1 MTMGATYCNL
11 YFHGENVN
19 IPEGKI
25 PGKSRMLTGLNG
37 WTILLCENNE
47 WRKITRLTRFFSGD
61 AMAFLCFDDD
71 LFELSFYRNGKKAGC
86 IDNGGQSSKL
96 GVAGEMFPEDPKIL
110 KKLRTMKWCAN
121 IGESFTLLEETFG
134 LPFEIVYETEEIPQA
149 EKSDETWEKLK
160 AREKEFRNRPNRF
173 EAELLPAERWP
184 ESVKNPINQGQS
196 KHYYSGKEFQ
206 EIICKDQNGKIQ
218 WIFAPELNGRQEQI
232 HFYRTEGDTV
242 LVMANYRRAEQN
254 DRLWRLSDKD
264 GSVLAEYILP
274 DSAGSVHAL
283 YWNSC
288 MGCYVLGIREQVILL
303 DRDFK
308 EIRRFHTD
316 PNAWYNFYF
325 FDKHYGYT
333 QYHKYGDED
342 DLLRIDLNSGEQKLI
357 ELETPVYTDR
367 VVLPG
372 EIFCG
377 LTFRGTVVDKIVFLD
392 GNGRVIS
399 RNKIDFGPD
408 EYYRTRIWEE
418 EGKIYVG
425 SFKTRGNEYEYVR
438 VYLMKEK

>member
-1 MTMGATYCNL
+1 MKMGATYCNL
-11 YFHGENVN
+11 YFHGDDVN

-25 PGKSRMLTGLNG
+25 PGKSRMLTGFNG
-37 WTILLCENNE
+37 WTILLCEDIN
-47 WRKITRLTRFFSGD
+47 WRKITRLTRFFPGD
-61 AMAFLCFDDD
+61 AMAFVCFDDD
-71 LFELSFYRNGKKAGC
+71 LFELTFYRNGKKAGC
-86 IDNGGQSSKL
+86 IDSDGTSSKL
-96 GVAGEMFPEDPKIL
+96 GVAGEMFPDDPTVL
-110 KKLRTMKWCAN
+110 KKLRTMKWCTSVD
-121 IGESFTLLEETFG
+121 ESFRLLEETFG
-134 LPFEIVYETEEIPQA
+134 LPFDVVYEQEEI
-149 EKSDETWEKLK
+149 EKVKKSDETWKTLK

-173 EAELLPAERWP
+173 EAELLPAEQWP
-184 ESVKNPINQGQS
+184 ESVKNPTKKEESTQ
-196 KHYYSGKEFQ
+196 YFYGKEFH
-206 EIICKDQNGKIQ
+206 EIICKDRDGSIQ
-218 WIFAPELNGRQEQI
+218 WIFAPEMNGRQEQV
-232 HFYRTEGDTV
+232 HFYRTEGNTV

-254 DRLWRLSDKD
+254 DRLWRLSAKD

-303 DRDFK
+303 DGEFK
-308 EIRRFHTD
+308 EIRRFQTD
-316 PNAWYNFYF
+316 PKAWYNFYF

-333 QYHKYGDED
+333 QYHKYGDEN

-377 LTFRGTVVDKIVFLD
+377 LTFRGTAVDKVVFLD
-392 GNGRVIS
+392 ENGRVIS
-399 RNKIDFGPD
+399 RNKMDYGPD
-408 EYYRTRIWEE
+408 EYNQIRIWGE

-425 SFKTRGNEYEYVR
+425 IFKSWGNEPVR
-438 VYLMKEK
+438 VYLMNEK